1 MSTREVN
8 LKTNSTMKP
17 KLKENEQ
24 LHIVDLY
31 SKRNSFLDTNATA
44 EGIVKNANS
53 LVKNLSRANF
63 DAKPKLQNVSRSS
76 RVERKNAALFVS
88 CYIEKKLLAGN

>member
-44 EGIVKNANS
+44 EGIVK
-53 LVKNLSRANF
+53 KREF
-63 DAKPKLQNVSRSS
+63 SS
-76 RVERKNAALFVS
+76 
-88 CYIEKKLLAGN
+88 